1 MAVPRGNMDSRLRGN
16 DWHGAG
22 VPLKCHCGNTKWLT
36 QLLRQTKLGHAQRC
50 GTRTRISLLAC
61 LPACLL
67 GCLAAWLLGCLAAW
81 LLGCLAAWLL
91 GCLAAWLP
99 KRNAIWA
106 CLGSQHASQPY
117 APSAISPF
125 WAQPLRPL
133 LRTPA
138 FQTHSAKP
146 APAGSCP
153 QSKGAERLA
162 RRAFSQYFKGGQGFA
177 F

>member
-1 MAVPRGNMDSRLRGN
+1 MP
-16 DWHGAG
+16 
-22 VPLKCHCGNTKWLT
+22 
-36 QLLRQTKLGHAQRC
+36 LRQYEVAHATASSNKTWARAEMRHTNKDKPAC
-50 GTRTRISLLAC
+50 LLAC

-67 GCLAAWLLGCLAAW
+67 ACLAAW

>member
-1 MAVPRGNMDSRLRGN
+1 MRLWLCPYCTQRGRQRGAVPRGSMDSRLRGN

-61 LPACLL
+61 LPA
-67 GCLAAWLLGCLAAW
+67 
-81 LLGCLAAWLL
+81 WLL

-106 CLGSQHASQPY
+106 CLGSQHASQAIRTKRHFTFLGATSTPAAAY
-117 APSAISPF
+117 SCFPNTQRKACSSGLLPAEQGRRKISP
-125 WAQPLRPL
+125 PRV
-133 LRTPA
+133 
-138 FQTHSAKP
+138 
-146 APAGSCP
+146 
-153 QSKGAERLA
+153 
-162 RRAFSQYFKGGQGFA
+162 
-177 F
+177 

>member
-1 MAVPRGNMDSRLRGN
+1 MRLWLCPYCTQRGRQRGAVPRGSMDSRLRGN

-22 VPLKCHCGNTKWLT
+22 VPLKCHCGSTKWLT
-36 QLLRQTKLGHAQRC
+36 QLLRQTRLGRAHRC
-50 GTRTRISLLAC
+50 GTRTRISLLA
-61 LPACLL
+61 
-67 GCLAAWLLGCLAAW
+67 
-81 LLGCLAAWLL
+81 CLAAWLL

-133 LRTPA
+133 LRAPA
-138 FQTHSAKP
+138 FQARSAKP
-146 APAGSCP
+146 TPAGSCP

>member
-81 LLGCLAAWLL
+81 LLGCLAAWL
-91 GCLAAWLP
+91 P

-106 CLGSQHASQPY
+106 CLGSQHASQ
-117 APSAISPF
+117 AIRTKRHFTFLGATS
-125 WAQPLRPL
+125 
-133 LRTPA
+133 TPA
-138 FQTHSAKP
+138 AACSCFPSTQRKAHTSGLLP
-146 APAGSCP
+146 AEQGRRKICP
-153 QSKGAERLA
+153 PRV
-162 RRAFSQYFKGGQGFA
+162 
-177 F
+177 

>member
-1 MAVPRGNMDSRLRGN
+1 MKRIGCAALCPYRTQRGRQRGAVPRGSMDSRLRGN

-22 VPLKCHCGNTKWLT
+22 VPLKCHCGSTKWLT
-36 QLLRQTKLGHAQRC
+36 QLLRQTRLGRAHRC

-61 LPACLL
+61 L
-67 GCLAAWLLGCLAAW
+67 AAWLLGCQSVTQSGLA
-81 LLGCLAAWLL
+81 LAHNMQA
-91 GCLAAWLP
+91 
-99 KRNAIWA
+99 K
-106 CLGSQHASQPY
+106 PY

-133 LRTPA
+133 LRAPA
-138 FQTHSAKP
+138 FQARSAKP
-146 APAGSCP
+146 TPAGSCP
-153 QSKGAERLA
+153 RSKGAERLA

>member
-1 MAVPRGNMDSRLRGN
+1 MRLWLCPYCTQRGRQRGAVPRGSMDSRLRGN

-22 VPLKCHCGNTKWLT
+22 VPLKCHCGSTKWLT
-36 QLLRQTKLGHAQRC
+36 QLLRQTRLGRAHRC

-61 LPACLL
+61 LP
-67 GCLAAWLLGCLAAW
+67 
-81 LLGCLAAWLL
+81 AWLL

-133 LRTPA
+133 LRAPA
-138 FQTHSAKP
+138 FQARSAKP
-146 APAGSCP
+146 TPAGSCP
-153 QSKGAERLA
+153 RSKGAERLA